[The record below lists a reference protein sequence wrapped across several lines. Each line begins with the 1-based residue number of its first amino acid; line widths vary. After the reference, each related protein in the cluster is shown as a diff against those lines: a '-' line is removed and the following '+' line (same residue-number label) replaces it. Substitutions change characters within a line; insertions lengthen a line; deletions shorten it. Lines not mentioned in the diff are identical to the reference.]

1 MDFKLKFMDFRP
13 RQQVLCMEVLQNG
26 LMIDIM
32 IVKDLILT
40 KKSIKSKLKNEIGA
54 CQCGLFKMDFRKSF
68 VKVKIRIFSI
78 IHITMT
84 KYS

>member
-40 KKSIKSKLKNEIGA
+40 KKY
-54 CQCGLFKMDFRKSF
+54 Q
-68 VKVKIRIFSI
+68 
-78 IHITMT
+78 
-84 KYS
+84 